1 MCDTVSVWRG
11 VWWNRKEESITA
23 LLPHH
28 LPKDGLQGLE
38 LRALCH
44 GLTSGM
50 FSFEVFL
57 ARSREG

>member
-1 MCDTVSVWRG
+1 VWRG